1 MKITKL
7 RKNNNRGRRRN
18 PAQIPRK
25 CFQQYHRR
33 NFPKEGDGDKIIRNL
48 QNTKQFEPEKEI
60 PSQVIIKALN
70 IQNMKQILKSSR
82 KNDEVTYK
90 NRPIRITLDFSTNS
104 KIQMVIDI

>member
-48 QNTKQFEPEKEI
+48 QNTK
-60 PSQVIIKALN
+60 
-70 IQNMKQILKSSR
+70 
-82 KNDEVTYK
+82 
-90 NRPIRITLDFSTNS
+90 
-104 KIQMVIDI
+104 